1 MIVRILQIVVPFV
14 WLGLVAGLS
23 FLEAPLKFTA
33 PGITLELGLGIG
45 RLVFFWLNKIEL
57 ALAAVFFVSLFLAMP
72 KSGLVKA
79 SAAALLVILLLQT
92 LWLLPALDE
101 RAVAVIS
108 GTSAPGSSAHIVY
121 IVLEVVKIILLP
133 VIGGTVA
140 KRYVQA

>member
-1 MIVRILQIVVPFV
+1 MIARILQIVIPFV
-14 WLGLVAGLS
+14 WFGLVGGLS

-57 ALAAVFFVSLFLAMP
+57 ALAVVFFISLFLAMP
-72 KSGLVKA
+72 KSAIVKA
-79 SAAALLVILLLQT
+79 SAAAVLFILLLQT
-92 LWLLPALDE
+92 LWLLPALDA

-108 GTSAPGSSAHIVY
+108 GTTAPGSSAHIVY
-121 IVLEVVKIILLP
+121 IVLEVVKFILLP
-133 VIGGTVA
+133 VIGGSVA

>member
-72 KSGLVKA
+72 KSVLVKA

-92 LWLLPALDE
+92 LWLLPALDA

-108 GTSAPGSSAHIVY
+108 GTTSPGSSAHIVY